1 MSPNAPSVIGRGGG
15 KAEAAAARVSCA
27 NGNWKAKQMF
37 SVFRHHVSVASF
49 TGMVADMVLLFGAL
63 LLAGLTQAGAGAGGL
78 GAVGAG
84 QGELGALGLGLA
96 QPLELA
102 QMVLFGAHFALV
114 VCLMYSFAGLYRPRP
129 IGVPTLWWRTVVAL
143 GVGAYLTY
151 LMLGLVVPSEYL
163 KLLLSSAIV
172 YALIG
177 LVFVR
182 AALYWLRHV
191 RARSRVL
198 IVGTGPEAYAVAS
211 DLAALTRASKSV
223 IGFYP
228 SADDVPVHA
237 GADSP
242 PVFSRQASIQELVA
256 RHRIDRIIVA
266 EQEQRG
272 GGVPM
277 DELLACRIR
286 GIPVMDLAGY
296 WERTKSE
303 VPIDSLKGSWLVY
316 GDGFVQGRARRIA
329 KRLFDTLCS
338 GALLILTSPV
348 MLLTVLAIKLDSPG
362 PVIYRQERV
371 GKGGRLFWC
380 LKFRS
385 MSLDA
390 ERDGVARWAAK
401 NDSRVTR
408 VGAFIRKT
416 RIDELPQ
423 LLSVLRGEMS
433 LVGPRPERPS
443 FVGQLKQQIPFYDV
457 RHSVKPGVTG
467 WAQVRYSYGAS
478 LEDARRKHQF
488 DLYYVKNNSLFLDL
502 LVLIE
507 TVSVVLFREGQ

>member
-1 MSPNAPSVIGRGGG
+1 
-15 KAEAAAARVSCA
+15 
-27 NGNWKAKQMF
+27 MF

-49 TGMVADMVLLFGAL
+49 TGMLADMVLLFVAV
-63 LLAGLTQAGAGAGGL
+63 LLAGVTQGGVVTGAGFTQAGLGEPGLSALGAGSPL
-78 GAVGAG
+78 
-84 QGELGALGLGLA
+84 ALH
-96 QPLELA
+96 
-102 QMVLFGAHFALV
+102 QMVLFAAQFALV
-114 VCLMYSFAGLYRPRP
+114 VSLMYSFAGLYRPTP
-129 IGVPTLWWRTVVAL
+129 IGVPTLWWRTVVAM

-151 LMLGLVVPSEYL
+151 LVLGLVLPGEYL
-163 KLLLSSAIV
+163 RLLLSSAIV

-191 RARSRVL
+191 RSRSRVL
-198 IVGTGPEAYAVAS
+198 IVGTGPQAYAVAS
-211 DLAALTRASKSV
+211 DLAALTRASNNV

-228 SADDVPVHA
+228 SGDEVPVHSTA
-237 GADSP
+237 GSP
-242 PVFSRQASIQELVA
+242 PVFSRQARLQELVA
-256 RHRIDRIIVA
+256 QHRIDQIIVA
-266 EQEQRG
+266 EREQRG

-286 GIPVMDLAGY
+286 GIPVMDLAGF
-296 WERTKSE
+296 WERAKSE
-303 VPIDSLKGSWLVY
+303 VPIDSLKASWLVY
-316 GDGFVQGRARRIA
+316 GEGFVQGRARRIA

-385 MSLDA
+385 MRCDA
-390 ERDGVARWAAK
+390 EGDGVARWATK

-408 VGAFIRKT
+408 VGAFLRKT

-423 LLSVLRGEMS
+423 LISVLNGQMS

-443 FVGQLKQQIPFYDV
+443 FVAQLKEQIPFYDV

>member
-1 MSPNAPSVIGRGGG
+1 
-15 KAEAAAARVSCA
+15 
-27 NGNWKAKQMF
+27 MF
-37 SVFRHHVSVASF
+37 SVFRHHVSVGSF
-49 TGMVADMVLLFGAL
+49 TEMLADMVLLFVAV
-63 LLAGLTQAGAGAGGL
+63 LLAGLTQAGLTQAGLTQAGMSQAGL
-78 GAVGAG
+78 PGGVAQVGVQVGAD
-84 QGELGALGLGLA
+84 GAAPLGLH
-96 QPLELA
+96 QI
-102 QMVLFGAHFALV
+102 VLFAAQFALV
-114 VCLMYSFAGLYRPRP
+114 VSLMYSFAGLYRPTP
-129 IGVPTLWWRTVVAL
+129 IGVPTLWWRTVVAM

-151 LMLGLVVPSEYL
+151 LMLGVVVPAEYL

-182 AALYWLRHV
+182 AALYWLRHA

-198 IVGTGPEAYAVAS
+198 IVGTGAEAYAVAS
-211 DLAALTRASKSV
+211 DLRALTRASNSV

-228 SADDVPVHA
+228 SGDEVPIHSSA
-237 GADSP
+237 ASP
-242 PVFSRQASIQELVA
+242 PVFSRETRIEELVV
-256 RHRIDRIIVA
+256 RHRIDQIIVA
-266 EQEQRG
+266 EREQRG

-286 GIPVMDLAGY
+286 GIPVMDLAGF
-296 WERTKSE
+296 WERAKSE
-303 VPIDSLKGSWLVY
+303 VPIDSLKASWLVY
-316 GDGFVQGRARRIA
+316 GEGFVQGRARRIA

-338 GALLILTSPV
+338 GALLVLASPV

-362 PVIYRQERV
+362 PIIYRQERV

-385 MSLDA
+385 MRLDA
-390 ERDGVARWAAK
+390 EGDGVARWAAK

-423 LLSVLRGEMS
+423 LLSVLAGEMS
-433 LVGPRPERPS
+433 LVGPRPERPG
-443 FVGQLKQQIPFYDV
+443 FVAQLKEQIPFYDV

-478 LEDARRKHQF
+478 IEDARRKHQF

>member
-1 MSPNAPSVIGRGGG
+1 
-15 KAEAAAARVSCA
+15 
-27 NGNWKAKQMF
+27 MF
-37 SVFRHHVSVASF
+37 SVFRHHVSVAAF
-49 TGMVADMVLLFGAL
+49 AGMMADMVLLFVAL
-63 LLAGLTQAGAGAGGL
+63 LVAAGTQGGGAQL
-78 GAVGAG
+78 GVAQLGVAHL
-84 QGELGALGLGLA
+84 ELGGV
-96 QPLELA
+96 QPLELH
-102 QMVLFGAHFALV
+102 QVVLFAADFALV
-114 VCLMYSFAGLYRPRP
+114 VLLMYSFAGLYRPTP

-151 LMLGLVVPSEYL
+151 LMLGLVVDEQYL
-163 KLLLSSAIV
+163 RLVLGSAIV

-182 AALYWLRHV
+182 AGLYWLRHV
-191 RARSRVL
+191 RVRSRVL

-211 DLAALTRASKSV
+211 DLLALARASNNV

-228 SADDVPVHA
+228 SGQDVPTHSAA
-237 GADSP
+237 GSP
-242 PVFSRQASIQELVA
+242 PVFSRSTRIEELVA

-266 EQEQRG
+266 EHEQRG
-272 GGVPM
+272 GAVPM
-277 DELLACRIR
+277 QELLACRVR

-296 WERTKSE
+296 WERAKSE
-303 VPIDSLKGSWLVY
+303 VPIASLKASWLVY
-316 GDGFVQGRARRIA
+316 GEGFVQGAGRRLV
-329 KRLFDTLCS
+329 KRVFDTLCS
-338 GALLILTSPV
+338 AALLVLASPV
-348 MLLTVLAIKLDSPG
+348 MLLTALAIRLDSPG
-362 PVIYRQERV
+362 SVIYRQERV

-385 MSLDA
+385 MRCDA
-390 ERDGVARWAAK
+390 EGDGVARWAAK
-401 NDSRVTR
+401 NDARVTR

-423 LLSVLRGEMS
+423 LWSVLSGQMS
-433 LVGPRPERPS
+433 LVGPRPERPG
-443 FVGQLKQQIPFYDV
+443 FVAQLKEAIPFYDV

-478 LEDARRKHQF
+478 IEDARRKHQL

>member
-1 MSPNAPSVIGRGGG
+1 
-15 KAEAAAARVSCA
+15 
-27 NGNWKAKQMF
+27 MF
-37 SVFRHHVSVASF
+37 SVFRHHVSVGSF
-49 TGMVADMVLLFGAL
+49 MGMVADMVLLFGAV
-63 LLAGLTQAGAGAGGL
+63 LLAGVTQAGVGQVGLTPSGL
-78 GAVGAG
+78 G
-84 QGELGALGLGLA
+84 ELVSSHTGPGGFQPFALH
-96 QPLELA
+96 
-102 QMVLFGAHFALV
+102 QMVLFAAQFALV
-114 VCLMYSFAGLYRPRP
+114 VSLMYSFAGLYRPTP
-129 IGVPTLWWRTVVAL
+129 IGVPTLWWRTVVAM

-151 LMLGLVVPSEYL
+151 LVLGLVVPTEYL
-163 KLLLSSAIV
+163 KLLLGSAIV

-198 IVGTGPEAYAVAS
+198 IVGTGAEAYAVAS
-211 DLAALTRASKSV
+211 DLAALTRASNNV

-228 SADDVPVHA
+228 SGDEVPAHA
-237 GADSP
+237 GAASP
-242 PVFSRQASIQELVA
+242 PVFSREASIPELVA
-256 RHRIDRIIVA
+256 RHRIDQIIVA
-266 EQEQRG
+266 EREQRG

-303 VPIDSLKGSWLVY
+303 VPIDSLKSSWLVY
-316 GDGFVQGRARRIA
+316 GEGFVQGRARRLA
-329 KRLFDTLCS
+329 KRAFDTLCS
-338 GALLILTSPV
+338 GALLVITSPV

-362 PVIYRQERV
+362 PIIYRQERV
-371 GKGGRLFWC
+371 GKGGQLFWC

-385 MSLDA
+385 MRSDA

-423 LLSVLRGEMS
+423 LLSVLKGEMS

-443 FVGQLKQQIPFYDV
+443 FVAQLKEQIPFYDV

>member
-1 MSPNAPSVIGRGGG
+1 
-15 KAEAAAARVSCA
+15 
-27 NGNWKAKQMF
+27 MF

-49 TGMVADMVLLFGAL
+49 TGMLADMVLLFVAV
-63 LLAGLTQAGAGAGGL
+63 LLAGVTQGGVVSAGVMSAGMVPGGQGGVGL
-78 GAVGAG
+78 GEVG
-84 QGELGALGLGLA
+84 LGALGAGA
-96 QPLELA
+96 PLELH
-102 QMVLFGAHFALV
+102 QMVLFAAQFALV
-114 VCLMYSFAGLYRPRP
+114 VSLMYSFAGLYRPTP
-129 IGVPTLWWRTVVAL
+129 IGVPTLWWRTVVAM

-151 LMLGLVVPSEYL
+151 LVLGLVVPGEYL
-163 KLLLSSAIV
+163 KLLLGSAIV

-191 RARSRVL
+191 RSRSRVL
-198 IVGTGPEAYAVAS
+198 IVGTGAEAYAVAS
-211 DLAALTRASKSV
+211 DLAALTRASNNV

-228 SADDVPVHA
+228 SGDDVPVHSAA
-237 GADSP
+237 GSP
-242 PVFSRQASIQELVA
+242 PVFSRQTRIQELVA
-256 RHRIDRIIVA
+256 QHRIDQIIVA
-266 EQEQRG
+266 EREQRG

-296 WERTKSE
+296 WERAKSE
-303 VPIDSLKGSWLVY
+303 VPIDSLKASWLVY
-316 GDGFVQGRARRIA
+316 GEGFVQGRARRIA

-362 PVIYRQERV
+362 PLIYRQERV

-385 MSLDA
+385 MRSDA
-390 ERDGVARWAAK
+390 EGDGVARWAAK

-423 LLSVLRGEMS
+423 LVSVLKGQMS

-443 FVGQLKQQIPFYDV
+443 FVTQLKEQIPFYDV

>member
-1 MSPNAPSVIGRGGG
+1 
-15 KAEAAAARVSCA
+15 
-27 NGNWKAKQMF
+27 MF
-37 SVFRHHVSVASF
+37 SVFRHHVSVAAF
-49 TGMVADMVLLFGAL
+49 TGMLADMVLLFGAV
-63 LLAGLTQAGAGAGGL
+63 LLAGVTQSGGMPTGLAGGL
-78 GAVGAG
+78 AG
-84 QGELGALGLGLA
+84 GIGELGAAGA
-96 QPLELA
+96 MSAAEPFELH
-102 QMVLFGAHFALV
+102 QVVLFAAQFALV
-114 VCLMYSFAGLYRPRP
+114 VSLMYSFAGLYRPTP

-151 LMLGLVVPSEYL
+151 LMLALVVPTQYL

-191 RARSRVL
+191 RVRSRVL
-198 IVGTGPEAYAVAS
+198 IVGTGPQAYAVAN
-211 DLAALTRASKSV
+211 DLKALTRAASNV

-228 SADDVPVHA
+228 SGEDVPVHA
-237 GADSP
+237 GAGSP
-242 PVFSRQASIQELVA
+242 PVFSRETPIEALV
-256 RHRIDRIIVA
+256 RRLRIDQIIVA
-266 EQEQRG
+266 EREQRG
-272 GGVPM
+272 GAVSM
-277 DELLACRIR
+277 NELLACRIR
-286 GIPVMDLAGY
+286 GVPVMDLAGY
-296 WERTKSE
+296 WERAKSE
-303 VPIDSLKGSWLVY
+303 VPIDSLKASWLVY
-316 GDGFVQGRARRIA
+316 GDGFVQGTARRLA
-329 KRLFDTLCS
+329 KRAFDTLCS
-338 GALLILTSPV
+338 AVLLVLTSPV
-348 MLLTVLAIKLDSPG
+348 MVLTALAIKLDSPG
-362 PVIYRQERV
+362 PLIYRQERV

-385 MSLDA
+385 MRCDA
-390 ERDGVARWAAK
+390 ECDGVARWAAK

-423 LLSVLRGEMS
+423 LISVLKGEMS

-443 FVGQLKQQIPFYDV
+443 FVAQLKEQIPFYDV
-457 RHSVKPGVTG
+457 RHSIKPGVTG

-478 LEDARRKHQF
+478 IEDARRKHQF
-488 DLYYVKNNSLFLDL
+488 DLYYVKNNSLFLDI

>member
-1 MSPNAPSVIGRGGG
+1 
-15 KAEAAAARVSCA
+15 
-27 NGNWKAKQMF
+27 
-37 SVFRHHVSVASF
+37 
-49 TGMVADMVLLFGAL
+49 
-63 LLAGLTQAGAGAGGL
+63 
-78 GAVGAG
+78 
-84 QGELGALGLGLA
+84 
-96 QPLELA
+96 
-102 QMVLFGAHFALV
+102 MVLFAAQFALV
-114 VCLMYSFAGLYRPRP
+114 VSLMYSFAGLYRPRP
-129 IGVPTLWWRTVVAL
+129 IGVPTLWWRTVVAM

-151 LMLGLVVPSEYL
+151 LMLSVVLPGPYL

-191 RARSRVL
+191 RSRSRVL
-198 IVGTGPEAYAVAS
+198 IVGTGAEAYAVAS
-211 DLAALTRASKSV
+211 DLAALTRASNNV

-228 SADDVPVHA
+228 SGDEVPAHA
-237 GADSP
+237 SAGSP
-242 PVFSRQASIQELVA
+242 PVFARQAGLAELVT
-256 RHRIDRIIVA
+256 RHRIDQIIVA
-266 EQEQRG
+266 EREQRG

-277 DELLACRIR
+277 DDLLACRIR

-303 VPIDSLKGSWLVY
+303 VPIDSLKSSWLVY
-316 GDGFVQGRARRIA
+316 GEGFVQGRARRIA
-329 KRLFDTLCS
+329 KRIFDTVCS

-348 MLLTVLAIKLDSPG
+348 MVLTALAIKLDSPG
-362 PVIYRQERV
+362 PLIYRQERV
-371 GKGGRLFWC
+371 GKGGKLFWC

-385 MSLDA
+385 MRSDA

-401 NDSRVTR
+401 NDARVTR

-423 LLSVLRGEMS
+423 LLSVLAGQMS

-443 FVGQLKQQIPFYDV
+443 FVAQLKEQIPFYDV